1 MQGPSMRPCKFEN
14 EAIFS
19 KDLRPKCRL
28 RCTSGAYGMPR
39 EKHDAGADLRSRT
52 HSRSLRYVALCCA
65 LTQNNGEQ
73 GNGYQSGLRAV
84 SGAETMKE
92 HLKVAIRRRHLFGLA
107 IVGVAAAAASTMMSD
122 QAFVKPDNARDKR
135 RARYQAN
142 SPEVRNFYRV
152 NSYPRP

>member
-1 MQGPSMRPCKFEN
+1 MN
-14 EAIFS
+14 
-19 KDLRPKCRL
+19 
-28 RCTSGAYGMPR
+28 
-39 EKHDAGADLRSRT
+39 
-52 HSRSLRYVALCCA
+52 
-65 LTQNNGEQ
+65 
-73 GNGYQSGLRAV
+73 
-84 SGAETMKE
+84 E

-122 QAFVKPDNARDKR
+122 HAFIKPDNARDKR